1 MIKIKGSTWTSFQ
14 YAYNCIKCR
23 AGEKK
28 MIVNKTN
35 QSKTNA
41 LCKQRS
47 TNAIAEKI
55 QMKKEE
61 DQDN

>member
-1 MIKIKGSTWTSFQ
+1 
-14 YAYNCIKCR
+14 
-23 AGEKK
+23 

>member
-1 MIKIKGSTWTSFQ
+1 
-14 YAYNCIKCR
+14 
-23 AGEKK
+23 

-55 QMKKEE
+55 QMKKE